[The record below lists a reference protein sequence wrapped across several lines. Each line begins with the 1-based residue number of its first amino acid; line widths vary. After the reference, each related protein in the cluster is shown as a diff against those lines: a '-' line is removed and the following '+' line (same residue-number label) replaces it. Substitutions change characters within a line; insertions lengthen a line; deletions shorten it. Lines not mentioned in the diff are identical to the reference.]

1 MLAGT
6 ITNAYLVAQPPQ
18 VYNLI
23 DDGLDDIDW
32 GDVDESV
39 LNQQQSKR
47 PMASASEQ
55 PPENAKRFRSA

>member
-1 MLAGT
+1 M
-6 ITNAYLVAQPPQ
+6 QPQ

-32 GDVDESV
+32 GGVDEAV

-47 PMASASEQ
+47 PSSGANEPSES
-55 PPENAKRFRSA
+55 AKRFRS